1 MATAYVSHPVFKEHV
16 MSEGH
21 PDSPG
26 RLTSI
31 EDRLQAD
38 GIMDFLMYHD
48 APLATRTQLER
59 AHSARHVETL
69 SAQAP
74 DRGLIRIDPDTYMGP
89 RTLEAAW
96 RAAGAAVLAVDLVMT
111 GQVASAFCA
120 VRPAG
125 HHAERNA
132 AMGFCF
138 FCNTAVAACH
148 AMDRFGLDRVAIVD
162 FDVHHG
168 NGTEDIF
175 RDDPRVLVC
184 SIYQH
189 PLYPYAGNRSVP
201 GHIVNVPVPPGT
213 AGRAWQ
219 QAITEKWLP
228 ALDEF
233 RPQLVIVSA
242 GFDGHAADPMAELL
256 LTEADYAWVTE
267 QLSSV
272 SERHAGGRLVSC
284 LEGGYDL
291 AALGRCVAIHI
302 RRLAGW

>member
-1 MATAYVSHPVFKEHV
+1 

-21 PDSPG
+21 PDSPR

-38 GIMDFLMYHD
+38 GIMDFLNYHD
-48 APLATRTQLER
+48 APLASRDQLER
-59 AHSARHVETL
+59 VHSAEHVSTL
-69 SAQAP
+69 SARAP
-74 DRGLIRIDPDTYMGP
+74 DQGLIRIDPDTFMGP
-89 RTLEAAW
+89 HTLEAAW
-96 RAAGAAVLAVDLVMT
+96 RAAGAAALAVDLVMT
-111 GQVASAFCA
+111 ERVASAFCA

-125 HHAERNA
+125 HHAERET

-138 FCNTAVAACH
+138 FCNTAVAACQ
-148 AMDRFGLDRVAIVD
+148 AMASFGLDRVAIVD

-189 PLYPYAGNRSVP
+189 PLYPFAGNESVP

-213 AGRAWQ
+213 DGRNWQ
-219 QAITEKWLP
+219 QAIAERWLP
-228 ALDEF
+228 ALDDF
-233 RPQLVIVSA
+233 RPQLLIVSA

-267 QLSSV
+267 QLMSV
-272 SERHAGGRLVSC
+272 SERHAGGRIVSC

-291 AALGRCVAIHI
+291 AALGRSVAIHV

>member
-1 MATAYVSHPVFKEHV
+1 
-16 MSEGH
+16 
-21 PDSPG
+21 
-26 RLTSI
+26 
-31 EDRLQAD
+31 
-38 GIMDFLMYHD
+38 MDFLMYHE
-48 APLATRTQLER
+48 APLATRIQLER
-59 AHSARHVETL
+59 AHSPKHVETL
-69 SAQAP
+69 SEQAP
-74 DRGLIRIDPDTYMGP
+74 DRGLIRIDPDTFMGP
-89 RTLEAAW
+89 HTLEAAW

-111 GQVASAFCA
+111 DQVASVFCA

-168 NGTEDIF
+168 NGTEEIF

-184 SIYQH
+184 SVYQH

-213 AGRAWQ
+213 DGRAWQ
-219 QAITEKWLP
+219 REIAERWLP

-233 RPQLVIVSA
+233 RPQLIIVSA

-256 LTEADYAWVTE
+256 LTEVDYAWVTE
-267 QLSSV
+267 QLMSV
-272 SERHAGGRLVSC
+272 SARHAGGRVVSC

-291 AALGRCVAIHI
+291 AALGRSVAIHI

>member
-1 MATAYVSHPVFKEHV
+1 

-21 PDSPG
+21 PDSPR

-31 EDRLQAD
+31 EDRLQAE

-48 APLATRTQLER
+48 APLATRAQLER
-59 AHSARHVETL
+59 AHSAEHVAAL

-74 DRGLIRIDPDTYMGP
+74 DRGLIRIDPDTFMGP
-89 RTLEAAW
+89 HTLEAAW
-96 RAAGAAVLAVDLVMT
+96 RAAGAAVLAVDLVLT

-148 AMDRFGLDRVAIVD
+148 AMDSFGLDRVAIVD

-184 SIYQH
+184 SVYQH
-189 PLYPYAGNRSVP
+189 PLYPFAGNKSVP

-213 AGRAWQ
+213 GGQAWQ
-219 QAITEKWLP
+219 QAIAEEWLP

-233 RPQLVIVSA
+233 RPQLILVSA

-256 LTEADYAWVTE
+256 LTEVDYAWITE
-267 QLSSV
+267 QLMSV